1 MHNLTRAQMQEQ
13 IKIMRKNLIDSWHEV
28 LISDVG
34 LEITIPEINGKEKE
48 RAQILELMELKTAK
62 GKEMIDLLFSALDLL
77 EEDLSCQS

>member
-1 MHNLTRAQMQEQ
+1 MQEQ